1 MLDVSTDGTINA
13 GEFVAKTLDIVLVN
27 MNWLSS
33 MEHSDA
39 GEF

>member
-13 GEFVAKTLDIVLVN
+13 GEFVAKNLDSVLVN

-33 MEHSDA
+33 MEHTVA